1 MVGSVLWIGGPPGAG
16 KTTMARL
23 LARRYGLR
31 RYHADVHTWEHRDR
45 ALAAGHAAAARWERL
60 APVER
65 WSRPPDELLAMSLHH
80 ERGPMVAEDLRAL
93 PRAPLTVAE
102 GTPVTP
108 GVAGAGDRSVWL
120 MPTPEVQRDRLAE
133 RGIGAGVSALYRL
146 LIEEIEAQVARAGAR
161 TLAVDG
167 TRSVADTFAQVE
179 KVFADALAVGP
190 LAGSAAERA
199 RLLRYA
205 NRAVVRQ
212 HAAYF
217 ARPWTVGDLAGT
229 VRLFACEC
237 GDADCDAEV
246 PLALADFP
254 DPPDGLAP
262 GSDEPAFPPV
272 LAPGHRR
279 LWGGPAGA
287 VPG

>member
-1 MVGSVLWIGGPPGAG
+1 MRKGGAAVAGSVLWIGGPPGAG

-60 APVER
+60 TPDER

-80 ERGPMVAEDLRAL
+80 ERGPMVAADLRAL
-93 PRAPLTVAE
+93 PGTPGTVAE

-108 GVAGAGDRSVWL
+108 GVAGAGDHSLWL
-120 MPTPEVQRDRLAE
+120 MPTPEVQRARLAE
-133 RGIGAGVSALYRL
+133 RGIAPGVAALYRL
-146 LIEEIEAQVARAGAR
+146 LLEEIEAEVADAGAR

-167 TRSVADTFAQVE
+167 TRSVADTFAEVE
-179 KVFADALAVGP
+179 KLFAAALAT
-190 LAGSAAERA
+190 GSPAASGAERA
-199 RLLRYA
+199 RLERYA

-217 ARPWTVGDLAGT
+217 ARPWTAGDLAST
-229 VRLFACEC
+229 VRSFACEC
-237 GDADCDAEV
+237 GRAACEAEV

-254 DPPDGLAP
+254 GAPDGAAP
-262 GSDEPAFPPV
+262 DCDEPACPPV
-272 LAPGHRR
+272 LAAGH
-279 LWGGPAGA
+279 PA
-287 VPG
+287 PEE